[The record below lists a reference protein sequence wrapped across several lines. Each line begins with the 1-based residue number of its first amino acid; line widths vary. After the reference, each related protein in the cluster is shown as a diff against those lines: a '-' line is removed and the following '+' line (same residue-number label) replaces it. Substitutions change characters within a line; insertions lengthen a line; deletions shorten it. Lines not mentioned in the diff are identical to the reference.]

1 MKKDAG
7 HHNQRL
13 SSPRQVR
20 ALQELLKGPRSV
32 RQLSNSTGANGVPQ
46 LISTLRD
53 KGLDIDTID
62 QVGFDRDGRKTYFG
76 IYYLEEDSR
85 YLAESLVNS
94 YTAGTTTSG

>member
-1 MKKDAG
+1 MKKTPATTTK
-7 HHNQRL
+7 RL

-32 RQLSNSTGANGVPQ
+32 RQLFDSTGSNGVPQ
-46 LISTLRD
+46 LIASLKA

-62 QVGFDRDGRKTYFG
+62 QIGFDRDGRKTYFG
-76 IYYLEEDSR
+76 IYYLEEDPP

-94 YTAGTTTSG
+94 YALETTTSG